1 MTKKKKR
8 ELTLQEMMIRDAGAG
23 FENLRIVLRQNYEF
37 LANRDVKNFK
47 DLKKFLSKSNIT
59 PKEAAAAIARHVRHG
74 SNWTEYQI
82 RRAKSELKWIKTFV
96 AKQKE
101 LGTKKL
107 MGSDWLEEFAD
118 ATGYKIPKIV
128 KTFQNDVWQFKKF
141 SGVER
146 KKDGSFTTV
155 RAEKEFLSRLKN
167 KNRKRRGGRHG
178 R

>member
-82 RRAKSELKWIKTFV
+82 RRAKYRIKIGLKHCSQTERARNKKIRWAVIGLRNLRMLLDIKYR
-96 AKQKE
+96 
-101 LGTKKL
+101 KL
-107 MGSDWLEEFAD
+107 L
-118 ATGYKIPKIV
+118 KL
-128 KTFQNDVWQFKKF
+128 FKMMF
-141 SGVER
+141 GN
-146 KKDGSFTTV
+146 
-155 RAEKEFLSRLKN
+155 LKN
-167 KNRKRRGGRHG
+167 FRG
-178 R
+178 